1 MDERY
6 SHKILDGRLVAKSM
20 EAEISARIA
29 EETAS
34 GRNAPV
40 LATVIV
46 GENPASVTYVRMKGN
61 ACRRV
66 GIEPRKVALKEET
79 TTEELLAVID
89 ELNADPDVYGIL
101 LQHPVPR
108 QIDER
113 KCFDRI
119 APEKDVDGV
128 GVNSLGKTALGLN
141 GYRAATA
148 QAIMNILSYYK
159 IPLAGKEAVVI
170 GRSPIL
176 GKPAAMLLLNANCTV
191 TVCHTR
197 TRDLA
202 DECRRADVVI
212 ACAGHPGV
220 VGAGAVR
227 EGQVVVDVGI
237 NWDAASGRLVG
248 DVDLDAV
255 APIVD
260 AVTPVPG
267 GVGSVTTAVLA
278 KHVVEAAERSCR

>member
-191 TVCHTR
+191 TVCHTK
-197 TRDLA
+197 TVDIG
-202 DECRRADVVI
+202 EVVKRADIVVAACGVPEFVRPEWVKKGAVVI
-212 ACAGHPGV
+212 DAGYN
-220 VGAGAVR
+220 AG
-227 EGQVVVDVGI
+227 
-237 NWDAASGRLVG
+237 NVG
-248 DVDLDAV
+248 DVAEGAFENASLM
-255 APIVD
+255 
-260 AVTPVPG
+260 TPVPG
-267 GVGSVTTAVLA
+267 GVGPVTIATLMHQTMQAYLA
-278 KHVVEAAERSCR
+278 HKA

>member
-1 MDERY
+1 MDEKY

-29 EETAS
+29 EETLS

-191 TVCHTR
+191 TVCHTK
-197 TRDLA
+197 TVDIG
-202 DECRRADVVI
+202 EVVKRADIVVAACGVPEFVRPEWVKKGAVVI
-212 ACAGHPGV
+212 DAGYN
-220 VGAGAVR
+220 AG
-227 EGQVVVDVGI
+227 
-237 NWDAASGRLVG
+237 NVG
-248 DVDLDAV
+248 DVAEGAFENASLM
-255 APIVD
+255 
-260 AVTPVPG
+260 TPVPG
-267 GVGSVTTAVLA
+267 GVGPVTIATLMHQTMQAYLAHKAV
-278 KHVVEAAERSCR
+278 

>member
-6 SHKILDGRLVAKSM
+6 SQKILDGRLVAKSM

-191 TVCHTR
+191 TVCHTK
-197 TRDLA
+197 TVDIG
-202 DECRRADVVI
+202 EVVKRADIVVAACGVPEFVRPEWVKKGAVVI
-212 ACAGHPGV
+212 DAGYN
-220 VGAGAVR
+220 AG
-227 EGQVVVDVGI
+227 
-237 NWDAASGRLVG
+237 NVG
-248 DVDLDAV
+248 DVAEGAFENASLM
-255 APIVD
+255 
-260 AVTPVPG
+260 TPVPG
-267 GVGSVTTAVLA
+267 GVGPVTIATLMHQTMQAYLA
-278 KHVVEAAERSCR
+278 YKA

>member
-1 MDERY
+1 MDEKY

-29 EETAS
+29 DEIAS

-191 TVCHTR
+191 TVCHTK
-197 TRDLA
+197 TVDIG
-202 DECRRADVVI
+202 EVVKRADIVVAACGVPEFVRPEWVKKGAVVI
-212 ACAGHPGV
+212 DAGYN
-220 VGAGAVR
+220 AG
-227 EGQVVVDVGI
+227 
-237 NWDAASGRLVG
+237 NVG
-248 DVDLDAV
+248 DVAEGAFENASLM
-255 APIVD
+255 
-260 AVTPVPG
+260 TPVPG
-267 GVGSVTTAVLA
+267 GVGPVTIATLMHQTMQAYLAYKAV
-278 KHVVEAAERSCR
+278 

>member
-1 MDERY
+1 MDEKY

-29 EETAS
+29 DETAS

-79 TTEELLAVID
+79 TTKELLAVID

-191 TVCHTR
+191 TVCHTK
-197 TRDLA
+197 TVDIG
-202 DECRRADVVI
+202 EVVKRADIVVAACGVPEFVRPEWVKKGAVVI
-212 ACAGHPGV
+212 DAGYN
-220 VGAGAVR
+220 AG
-227 EGQVVVDVGI
+227 
-237 NWDAASGRLVG
+237 NVG
-248 DVDLDAV
+248 DVAEGAFENASLM
-255 APIVD
+255 
-260 AVTPVPG
+260 TPVPG
-267 GVGSVTTAVLA
+267 GVGPVTIATLMHQTMQAYLAHKAV
-278 KHVVEAAERSCR
+278 

>member
-89 ELNADPDVYGIL
+89 ELNADSDVYGIL

-191 TVCHTR
+191 TVCHTK
-197 TRDLA
+197 TVDIG
-202 DECRRADVVI
+202 EVVKRADIVVAACGVPEFVRPEWVKKGAVVI
-212 ACAGHPGV
+212 DAGYN
-220 VGAGAVR
+220 AG
-227 EGQVVVDVGI
+227 
-237 NWDAASGRLVG
+237 NVG
-248 DVDLDAV
+248 DVAEGAFENASLM
-255 APIVD
+255 
-260 AVTPVPG
+260 TPVPG
-267 GVGSVTTAVLA
+267 GVGPVTIATLMHQTMQAYLA
-278 KHVVEAAERSCR
+278 YKA

>member
-119 APEKDVDGV
+119 SPEKDVDGV

-191 TVCHTR
+191 TVCHTK
-197 TRDLA
+197 TVDIG
-202 DECRRADVVI
+202 EVVKRADIVVAACGVPEFVRPEWVKKGAVVI
-212 ACAGHPGV
+212 DAGYN
-220 VGAGAVR
+220 AG
-227 EGQVVVDVGI
+227 
-237 NWDAASGRLVG
+237 NVG
-248 DVDLDAV
+248 DVAEGAFENASLM
-255 APIVD
+255 
-260 AVTPVPG
+260 TPVPG
-267 GVGSVTTAVLA
+267 GVGPVTIATLMHQTMQAYLA
-278 KHVVEAAERSCR
+278 HKN

>member
-6 SHKILDGRLVAKSM
+6 SQKILDGRLVAKSM

-191 TVCHTR
+191 TVCHTK
-197 TRDLA
+197 TVDIG
-202 DECRRADVVI
+202 EVVKRADIVVAACGVPEFVRPEWVKKGAVVI
-212 ACAGHPGV
+212 DAGV
-220 VGAGAVR
+220 
-227 EGQVVVDVGI
+227 
-237 NWDAASGRLVG
+237 SGL
-248 DVDLDAV
+248 
-255 APIVD
+255 
-260 AVTPVPG
+260 
-267 GVGSVTTAVLA
+267 
-278 KHVVEAAERSCR
+278 E

>member
-61 ACRRV
+61 SCRRV

-108 QIDER
+108 QINER

-191 TVCHTR
+191 TVCHTK
-197 TRDLA
+197 TVDIG
-202 DECRRADVVI
+202 EVVKRADIVVAACGVPEFVRPEWVKKGAVVI
-212 ACAGHPGV
+212 DAGYN
-220 VGAGAVR
+220 AG
-227 EGQVVVDVGI
+227 
-237 NWDAASGRLVG
+237 NVG
-248 DVDLDAV
+248 DVAEGAFENASLM
-255 APIVD
+255 
-260 AVTPVPG
+260 TPVPG
-267 GVGSVTTAVLA
+267 GVGPVTIATLMHQTMQAYLA
-278 KHVVEAAERSCR
+278 YKA

>member
-191 TVCHTR
+191 TVCHTK
-197 TRDLA
+197 TVDIGEVVKHA
-202 DECRRADVVI
+202 DIVVAACGVPEFVRPEWVKKGAVVI
-212 ACAGHPGV
+212 DAGYN
-220 VGAGAVR
+220 AG
-227 EGQVVVDVGI
+227 
-237 NWDAASGRLVG
+237 NVG
-248 DVDLDAV
+248 DVAEGAFENASLM
-255 APIVD
+255 
-260 AVTPVPG
+260 TPVPG
-267 GVGSVTTAVLA
+267 GVGPVTIATLMHQTMQAYLA
-278 KHVVEAAERSCR
+278 YKA

>member
-29 EETAS
+29 EEIAS

-191 TVCHTR
+191 TVCHTK
-197 TRDLA
+197 TVDIG
-202 DECRRADVVI
+202 EVVKRADIVVAACGVPEFVRPEWVKKGAVVI
-212 ACAGHPGV
+212 DAGYN
-220 VGAGAVR
+220 AG
-227 EGQVVVDVGI
+227 
-237 NWDAASGRLVG
+237 NVG
-248 DVDLDAV
+248 DVAEGAFENASLM
-255 APIVD
+255 
-260 AVTPVPG
+260 TPVPG
-267 GVGSVTTAVLA
+267 GVGPVTIATLMHQTMQAYLAHKAV
-278 KHVVEAAERSCR
+278 

>member
-1 MDERY
+1 MDEKY

-29 EETAS
+29 DEIAS

-191 TVCHTR
+191 TVCHTK
-197 TRDLA
+197 TMDIG
-202 DECRRADVVI
+202 EVVKRADIVVAACGVPEFVRPEWVKKGAVVI
-212 ACAGHPGV
+212 DAGYN
-220 VGAGAVR
+220 AG
-227 EGQVVVDVGI
+227 
-237 NWDAASGRLVG
+237 NVG
-248 DVDLDAV
+248 DVAEGAFENASLM
-255 APIVD
+255 
-260 AVTPVPG
+260 TPVPG
-267 GVGSVTTAVLA
+267 GVGPVTIATLMHQTMQAYLAHKAV
-278 KHVVEAAERSCR
+278 